1 MRASL
6 SGLCSRFIENRDIVK
21 SAFPWDSAYMYPVC
35 SSIITDKGMRA
46 DETRLKHC
54 RDLLKEHT
62 GIFSNFRSTAQI
74 SMVAMLSVS
83 GAPDTLM
90 ANAMQVHTLLK
101 EHFWGSSYLPVAA
114 MILADALPASR
125 YEEAAGRT
133 RRIYELMKAEHPFL
147 TSEEDSVFAAM
158 LALSDRSDED
168 LVAETEACYQ
178 LLKPEFASRNAVQSL
193 SHVLALCEGTA
204 AEKCRATVELYQTL
218 KSNGR
223 KYGTGYEL
231 ATLGVLAMLPA
242 DMGTIAADLAEVD
255 EFLSNQKGYGFFG
268 LDRKQRLMHAGMIV
282 TCDYLKNDR
291 TMSTAAIHG
300 TISLIAA
307 QHAATCAAIA
317 ASTAAANAANS
328 SN

>member
-6 SGLCSRFIENRDIVK
+6 SGLCGRFIENRDIVK
-21 SAFPWDSAYMYPVC
+21 STFPWDSSYMYPVC
-35 SSIITDKGMRA
+35 AAIITDKGMRA
-46 DETRLKHC
+46 DEARLKRC
-54 RDLLKEHT
+54 RDLLKEQT

-74 SMVAMLSVS
+74 SMVALLSVTS
-83 GAPDTLM
+83 TPSILLS
-90 ANAMQVHTLLK
+90 NALQVHSLLK

-114 MILADALPASR
+114 MLLADALPAER
-125 YEEAAGRT
+125 YEQAAART
-133 RRIYELMKAEHPFL
+133 RRIYDLMKAEHPFL

-158 LALSDRSDED
+158 LALSDRPDED

-178 LLKPEFASRNAVQSL
+178 LLRQEFSTRNAVQSL
-193 SHVLALCEGTA
+193 SHVLALGEGTA
-204 AEKCRATVELYQTL
+204 QQKCRATVDLYHTL
-218 KSNGR
+218 KSAGR

-231 ATLGVLAMLPA
+231 ATLGVLSMLPA
-242 DMGTIAADLAEVD
+242 DMSTVAADLADVD
-255 EFLSNQKGYGFFG
+255 NFLSEQKGYGFFG

-282 TCDYLKNDR
+282 TSDYLKNDR

-307 QHAATCAAIA
+307 QQAATCAAIA